1 MIPRITSI
9 IPKQNFELVR
19 EQVGAILFIELE
31 NQKSLQG
38 FSYPINVYSE
48 YSGGMGIED
57 EVNINVS
64 LSSSNFGGKT
74 QKDSQG
80 NTVFNID
87 IFSNAKETQNKTG
100 SELSAIKIQKFL
112 GMIRFILSHTDYKT
126 LGFELGFLGGTYF
139 ESYEF
144 TDQNYFVQ
152 DAANVKMCRITFAV
166 RIQEN
171 QTMSP
176 TNVLEGNETNVKLD
190 LTEKGYKYK
199 FIN

>member
-1 MIPRITSI
+1 MNPRITSI
-9 IPKQNFELVR
+9 IPKQNFETVR
-19 EQVGAILFIELE
+19 EQIGAILLIELE
-31 NQKSLQG
+31 NQKTLQG

-48 YSGGMGIED
+48 YSGGIGIED

-74 QKDSQG
+74 QKDAQG

-87 IFSNAKETQNKTG
+87 IFSNAKETANKTG
-100 SELSAIKIQKFL
+100 SEISAGRIGKFL
-112 GMIRFILSHTDYKT
+112 GMIRFILSHTEYKT
-126 LGFELGFLGGTYF
+126 LGFELGFIGGTYF
-139 ESYEF
+139 ESFEF
-144 TDQNYFVQ
+144 TEQNYFPQ
-152 DAANVKMCRITFAV
+152 DGANVKMCRITFSA
-166 RIQEN
+166 RLQEN

-176 TNVLEGNETNVKLD
+176 INILEGNETNVKLE